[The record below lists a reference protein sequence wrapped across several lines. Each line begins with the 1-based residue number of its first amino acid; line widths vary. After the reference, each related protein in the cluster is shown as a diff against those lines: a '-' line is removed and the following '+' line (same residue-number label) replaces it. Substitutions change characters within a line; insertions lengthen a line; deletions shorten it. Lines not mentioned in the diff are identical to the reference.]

1 MSAMSRDTT
10 LAPGE
15 HLVLSVHPHWK
26 VLVGPVAL
34 GVLIVAAAAAAWLQ
48 VPFGTASSIA
58 GLILAVVALALL
70 ARVVGVPLLRWRTTT
85 YSLTSKSLRVR
96 KGIITRE
103 GKDIPIAR
111 VTDVSFETGLLD
123 RIVGAGTLVVES
135 PGEHGQVRLT
145 GIPHVEFLQ
154 GRLFELVEEER
165 QHSAVLRDDP
175 DA

>member
-1 MSAMSRDTT
+1 MSRDAA

-15 HLVLSVHPHWK
+15 QLILSVHPHWK
-26 VLVGPVAL
+26 VLVWPVVL
-34 GVLIVAAAAAAWLQ
+34 GILIVAAAVAAWLQ

-70 ARVVGVPLLRWRTTT
+70 ARVVGVPLLRWRTTQ
-85 YSLTSKSLRVR
+85 YSLTSKRLRVR
-96 KGIITRE
+96 KGILTRE
-103 GKDIPIAR
+103 GKDIPLAR

-135 PGEHGQVRLT
+135 PGEHGQLRLAQ
-145 GIPHVEFLQ
+145 IPHVQFLQ
-154 GRLFELVEEER
+154 GRVFELVEEER
-165 QHSAVLRDDP
+165 QRILLKEDP

>member
-1 MSAMSRDTT
+1 MSRDTT

-26 VLVGPVAL
+26 VLVWPAAL
-34 GVLIVAAAAAAWLQ
+34 GVLIIAAAAAAWLQ
-48 VPFGTASSIA
+48 FPYGKAAPIA
-58 GLILAVVALALL
+58 GVILAVVALALL
-70 ARVVGVPLLRWRTTT
+70 SRVVGVPLLRWRTTQYT
-85 YSLTSKSLRVR
+85 LTSKRLRVR

-103 GKDIPIAR
+103 GKDIPLAR

-135 PGEHGQVRLT
+135 PGEHGQLRLS
-145 GIPHVEFLQ
+145 GIPHVQFLQ

-165 QHSAVLRDDP
+165 QRGALLRDDP

>member
-1 MSAMSRDTT
+1 MSRDTT

-26 VLVGPVAL
+26 VLVGPAVL
-34 GVLIVAAAAAAWLQ
+34 GVLIVAAAAAAWALI
-48 VPFGTASSIA
+48 PFGKAAPVA
-58 GLILAVVALALL
+58 GLILAVIALALL
-70 ARVVGVPLLRWRTTT
+70 ARVVGVPLLRWRTTQ
-85 YSLTSKSLRVR
+85 YALTSKRLRVR
-96 KGIITRE
+96 KGILTRE
-103 GKDIPIAR
+103 GKDIPLAR

-145 GIPHVEFLQ
+145 EIPHVQFLQ

-165 QHSAVLRDDP
+165 QRTLLKDDP